1 LGAALTVTLKRLVL
15 GAKCAKR
22 LGVCHALAYIAN
34 TYTSQTKTKSWIH
47 SMNSCPCD
55 TCTLRRQLDEIEILL
70 EIIAKTPE
78 SKVKIIK
85 D

>member
-1 LGAALTVTLKRLVL
+1 LVAASTVTLKRLVL
-15 GAKCAKR
+15 GARSAKR
-22 LGVCHALAYIAN
+22 HGVCHALAYTQN
-34 TYTSQTKTKSWIH
+34 TYTNQTKIKSWIH